1 MKHRIFR
8 AAVCAAVVFTLGLS
22 ARAQEVSSGETTPDQ
37 GVQPPPVQ
45 PLPAVRLTLPE
56 PNREFSGRW
65 VPLGPAPVDQAGAG
79 RRGYVLAAEDSD
91 IAAHG
96 VNRISIHGVSANNFY
111 REQASDFLITQ
122 RYETH
127 TMAIDYRRGFKLEG
141 FPRFEV
147 GGQLQLHESDNGM
160 MNGFILGMESFWA
173 SVTGYH
179 EARNELRVSGATP
192 PPLGTVITR
201 NGAPLYRQEG
211 GASGFGDL
219 YLVTKIALLDAD
231 AASYVPRVSGRVAV
245 NISGTSTFTEGNYIG
260 LGLSLD
266 HKLSEFMAIHG
277 DLRLTRV
284 LDQLSMWNL
293 PLRPWTAGFSAGPEF
308 RLPKNSSFTAQIDG
322 GTTPY
327 WPTTGTLAFDKG
339 YGAITFGVGHRFGPV
354 TSQLYFREN
363 MNMPFKVRWNTDPDL
378 AVGLRVR
385 IH

>member
-1 MKHRIFR
+1 
-8 AAVCAAVVFTLGLS
+8 
-22 ARAQEVSSGETTPDQ
+22 
-37 GVQPPPVQ
+37 VQPPPVQ

-96 VNRISIHGVSANNFY
+96 VNRVSIHGVSANNFY
-111 REQASDFLITQ
+111 REQVSDFLITQ

-147 GGQLQLHESDNGM
+147 GGQLQLHESDSGM

-179 EARNELRVSGATP
+179 EARNELRVAGATP

-201 NGAPLYRQEG
+201 NGVPLYRQEG

-245 NISGTSTFTEGNYIG
+245 NISGTSAFTEGNYIG

-277 DLRLTRV
+277 DLRFTRA

-293 PLRPWTAGFSAGPEF
+293 PLRPWTAAFSAGPEF

-327 WPTTGTLAFDKG
+327 WPTGTLAFDKG

-378 AVGLRVR
+378 SVGLRIR